1 MLPRLFMAVGDFR
14 ASSVNACDASMEQ
27 LQFSG
32 EEHGKKIC
40 MPPQLRRLAEF
51 RPSDRSAQVWA
62 RMNSY
67 LSTGAHLG

>member
-32 EEHGKKIC
+32 EEHGKKKLYATATA
-40 MPPQLRRLAEF
+40 P
-51 RPSDRSAQVWA
+51 
-62 RMNSY
+62 
-67 LSTGAHLG
+67 TG